1 MLCAPPPPPPPP
13 PTLYTC
19 DFLVKND
26 QPTKKKVYIFI
37 IITNYWIQSIDQHV
51 FFQLQVLYFFL
62 ELVIN
67 VLVDLSFTP
76 QFLREKTTTKQT
88 FFLGHFGNASY
99 YIILDQWGLRP
110 ISSKNKHKIQISERK
125 QAVKNIESNIWQ

>member
-1 MLCAPPPPPPPP
+1 MVHPPLPQPC
-13 PTLYTC
+13 TLVIL
-19 DFLVKND
+19 LVKND

-67 VLVDLSFTP
+67 VLVDLSYTP
-76 QFLREKTTTKQT
+76 QFLREKLQQRNKHY
-88 FFLGHFGNASY
+88 FW
-99 YIILDQWGLRP
+99 IILAMQV
-110 ISSKNKHKIQISERK
+110 IT
-125 QAVKNIESNIWQ
+125 